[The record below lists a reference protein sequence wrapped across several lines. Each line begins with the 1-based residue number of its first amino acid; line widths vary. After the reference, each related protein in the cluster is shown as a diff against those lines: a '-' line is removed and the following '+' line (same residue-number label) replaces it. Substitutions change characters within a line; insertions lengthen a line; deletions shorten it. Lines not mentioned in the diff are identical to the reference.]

1 MYFPSGYGV
10 AVALCV
16 VTMIC
21 WGSWANTQKL
31 ASRSWSFQLFYWD
44 YCIGIVLLSLLFGVT
59 LGSSGVEGRG
69 FFQDL
74 SQADT
79 AAYAAALIGGVV
91 FNIANLLLV
100 AAIDIA
106 GMAVA
111 FPIGIGLALVL
122 GVVINYVN
130 NPVGDPVILFSGVA
144 LVTLA
149 IVIDAIAYKRISSGA
164 NTGITKGVLIS
175 LVAGILMGFFYRF
188 VAESM
193 SLDFQNPK
201 VGLFTPY
208 SAVFVFG
215 IGIFLSS
222 FVWNT
227 LFMRFP
233 FSGAQVKFSDYFKGT
248 FKLHLV
254 GILGGAI
261 WCVGM
266 SFSMI
271 ASGEAGYAIS
281 YGLGQGATMVAAFWG
296 VFIWKEF
303 MGAGQKT
310 NLLLGLMFLLFIAG
324 LVLII
329 LSRST

>member
-1 MYFPSGYGV
+1 
-10 AVALCV
+10 
-16 VTMIC
+16 
-21 WGSWANTQKL
+21 
-31 ASRSWSFQLFYWD
+31 
-44 YCIGIVLLSLLFGVT
+44 
-59 LGSSGVEGRG
+59 
-69 FFQDL
+69 
-74 SQADT
+74 
-79 AAYAAALIGGVV
+79 
-91 FNIANLLLV
+91 
-100 AAIDIA
+100 
-106 GMAVA
+106 
-111 FPIGIGLALVL
+111 
-122 GVVINYVN
+122 
-130 NPVGDPVILFSGVA
+130 VA